1 MVSPLQ
7 EVDPAV
13 RYQIDNSVFLGKPSG
28 PGSTGKEFQG
38 FGFPDPRKR
47 IAKDGFYEV
56 ESAKGHLL
64 IRLDP
69 KS

>member
-13 RYQIDNSVFLGKPSG
+13 GYQIDNSVFLGEPSR

-38 FGFPDPRKR
+38 LGFADPRKR
-47 IAKDGFYEV
+47 IANDGFDEV
-56 ESAKGHLL
+56 ENAKGYLS
-64 IRLDP
+64 ICLDP
-69 KS
+69 ES